1 MGLYLV
7 YMHGHNQKYQNNNFA
22 FAKAQEIDFCQAS
35 YILFGKD
42 FKRVLIQGQ
51 VGKYY
56 FFQAG

>member
-1 MGLYLV
+1 
-7 YMHGHNQKYQNNNFA
+7 MHGHNQKYQNNNFA
-22 FAKAQEIDFCQAS
+22 FAKAQEIGFCQAS